1 MVSLESSIKHINLD
15 SCIYNA
21 SGPLCTT
28 NDELIDLNNSE
39 SCCVLTKSTTLKKR
53 IGNELPRY
61 YDNEYGSINS
71 MGLPNNGINYYLDIS
86 NNIKKPYFISVCG
99 LTLDENIDIINNIFN
114 FIIDNINAQ
123 YVGNISGIEINLSCP
138 NIIGKGQL
146 GYNFIDMY
154 AFLSNIF
161 KIINKFRFTDIK
173 IPLIGVKLPPYF
185 ELNHF
190 EEVADILKQFPID
203 FITCINSIG
212 NGLIVDPITEQ
223 IVIKPKEGIGGLG
236 GLYVKP
242 TGLSNV
248 YNFYKIFKQKNIN
261 IDIIGCGGIS
271 SGTDVFEYI
280 LCGAKC
286 VQVGTHLYKNGVSIF
301 KELSKE
307 LRIIMETKNYKSLN
321 DIYGKIKLL

>member
-1 MVSLESSIKHINLD
+1 MVSLNTNIQYLELSG
-15 SCIYNA
+15 CIYNA

-28 NDELIDLNNSE
+28 NEELTNLNNSD
-39 SCCVLTKSTTLKKR
+39 SCCVLTKSTTLEKR
-53 IGNELPRY
+53 IGNSLPRY
-61 YDNEYGSINS
+61 YDNQYGSINS

-86 NNIKKPYFISVCG
+86 SNITSPYFISVCG

-114 FIIDNINAQ
+114 YILKNENEK
-123 YVGNISGIEINLSCP
+123 YLGNISGIEINLSCP

-146 GYNFIDMY
+146 AYNFIDMY

-161 KIINKFRFTDIK
+161 KTINKFRFVDIK

-190 EEVADILKQFPID
+190 DEVSDILKQFPID

-212 NGLIVDPITEQ
+212 NGLIVDPAKEQ
-223 IVIKPKEGIGGLG
+223 IVIKPKDGIGGIG

-248 YNFYKIFKQKNIN
+248 YNFYNVFNKKNIN

-271 SGTDVFEYI
+271 SGSDIFEYI

-286 VQVGTHLYKNGVSIF
+286 VQVGTHLYKNGVNIF
-301 KELSKE
+301 KELSNE
-307 LRIIMETKNYKSLN
+307 LIEIMESKNYKSLN
-321 DIYGKIKLL
+321 DFYGKIQIL